1 MNYADEAA
9 AFPHKEPAVR
19 RPAVTLAL
27 ALVLTLVPLRGAP
40 ADPIDAAALDR
51 TALDALESW
60 QVPGL
65 AVAVVRDDRV
75 VYLKGH
81 GIREVGRRDPV
92 TPDTIFPIAS
102 CTKAFTTTA
111 MAMLVDD
118 GKMGWDDPVRKHVPY
133 FHLSDPLVD
142 GQVTLRDLV
151 THRTGVGSH
160 ELLWYR
166 APWSQEETIRR
177 IGRVKV
183 EYPFRASF
191 HYQTTMFT
199 TAGHAVSA
207 AAKLPWAEFVR
218 RRILDPLGMKH
229 VRFTTADALAA
240 PDHASPHRPGRSGR
254 LEVVPWYKID
264 VPEPA
269 GSINASARDLAQWV
283 RFQLGDGTFGGKRL
297 VSAASLEETHTPQ
310 NIIRLEGTA
319 RAMNPDTL
327 QMSYGMGWVVQDY
340 RGHLEVSHAG
350 LIDGFRAHIT
360 LLPRDHL
367 GIVLL
372 CNRHQTRMNLALSN
386 TLVDQLLG
394 LPHKDWN
401 AFYQAEVRQEA
412 TEAEARFREREASR
426 QPATQPSRDLPA
438 YVGTYEEPAYGT
450 AEVTLE
456 DGHLVWHWSSF
467 TCPLSHFHYD
477 TFTVESEL
485 LGYPRVVFALG
496 ADGEV
501 ATMTVVDGMNVQF
514 KRVKPRARE

>member
-1 MNYADEAA
+1 MPYAEGALPLSD
-9 AFPHKEPAVR
+9 KETVVPR
-19 RPAVTLAL
+19 RSVLLPL
-27 ALVLTLVPLRGAP
+27 ALVLLVAPL
-40 ADPIDAAALDR
+40 AAAAGPLDADAVDR
-51 TALDALESW
+51 AAQEALDSW
-60 QVPGL
+60 QVPGI
-65 AVAVVRDDRV
+65 AIAIVRDDQV

-81 GIREVGRRDPV
+81 GIKEVGRKDLV

-102 CTKAFTTTA
+102 CTKGFTTTA

-118 GKMGWDDPVRKHVPY
+118 GKMAWDDPVRKYVPY

-199 TAGHAVSA
+199 TAGHAVAA
-207 AAKLPWAEFVR
+207 AAKEPWADFVR
-218 RRILDPLGMKH
+218 RRVLDPLGMKH
-229 VRFTTADALAA
+229 VSFTTAEALKA
-240 PDHASPHRPGRSGR
+240 PDHASPHRPGRSGQ
-254 LEVVPWYKID
+254 LEVIPWYKID

-283 RFQLGDGTFGGKRL
+283 RFQLGDGTFAGKRL
-297 VSAASLEETHTPQ
+297 VSAANLHETHMPQ
-310 NIIRLEGTA
+310 NIIRLEGVA
-319 RAMNPDTL
+319 RAMNPDTM
-327 QMSYGMGWVVQDY
+327 QMSYGMAWVIRDY
-340 RGHLEVSHAG
+340 RGHLDIAHAG

-367 GIVLL
+367 GLVLL

-401 AFYQAEVRQEA
+401 AFYQAQVRQEA
-412 TEAEARFREREASR
+412 AEAEARYRAREATR
-426 QPATQPSRDLPA
+426 HAATQPSRDLPSYA
-438 YVGTYEEPAYGT
+438 GTYEDPAYGT
-450 AEVTLE
+450 SEVTLE
-456 DGHLVWHWSSF
+456 DGHLAWHWSSF
-467 TCPLSHFHYD
+467 TCPLIHFHYD
-477 TFTVESEL
+477 TFTAENDL
-485 LGYPRVVFALG
+485 MDNPRVVFMLG

-501 ATMTVVDGMNVQF
+501 AAMRVVDGFNVEF
-514 KRVKPRARE
+514 KRVKPKARQ